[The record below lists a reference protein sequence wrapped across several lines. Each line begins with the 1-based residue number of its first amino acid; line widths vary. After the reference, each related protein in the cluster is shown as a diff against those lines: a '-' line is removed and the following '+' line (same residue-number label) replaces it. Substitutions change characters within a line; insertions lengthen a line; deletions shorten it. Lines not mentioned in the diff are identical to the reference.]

1 MEKNNGFQDDDQ
13 KVFCFIENQNCY
25 SFERLTAFLKLHNLP
40 LKQSWYFYCAGKMKL
55 FDDKEISNIP
65 KLKKKYNG
73 HLISDIYYWDS
84 FVLNKRSRI
93 EKIKARAVHES
104 KSISWF
110 DKKYIDINESES
122 SIEFIEEAWQSI
134 LSELEWEKKE
144 EHYSDY
150 MDSLAEIS
158 FDDNDNDNDRSF
170 CDACQSSPCM
180 CSDPEKT
187 STLRQ

>member
-1 MEKNNGFQDDDQ
+1 MKKKNGFKDDDQ

-25 SFERLTAFLKLHNLP
+25 SFERLTAFLKFHNLP
-40 LKQSWYFYCAGKMKL
+40 LKPSWYFYCAGKMKL
-55 FDDKEISNIP
+55 FDDKGISNIP

-73 HLISDIYYWDS
+73 HFISEIYYWDRYVQS
-84 FVLNKRSRI
+84 KRSRV
-93 EKIKARAVHES
+93 EKIKEKAANES
-104 KSISWF
+104 KSIRWF
-110 DKKYIDINESES
+110 DQKFIDIYENES
-122 SIEFIEEAWQSI
+122 SIEFIEEAWNSV

-144 EHYSDY
+144 EQYNDY

-158 FDDNDNDNDRSF
+158 FDDYDNDRFF

-187 STLRQ
+187 STIRP